1 MEFVTVTFPRVR
13 DVQMDGAPEGQTGD
27 LIGVQRGHHIFD
39 LGLPLDYTPPSRTEV
54 VAGTSQ
60 DRPMI
65 IAFEPAPSV
74 DMARPR
80 SAPRPPAAP
89 GARKARPRGRKKAGK
104 KKAAKKKAAKK
115 QKAARTKAGK
125 KKTAKK
131 KIGWKR

>member
-65 IAFEPAPSV
+65 IAFEPAPSFE
-74 DMARPR
+74 MARPR

-104 KKAAKKKAAKK
+104 KKAAKK

-131 KIGWKR
+131 KIGRKR

>member
-13 DVQMDGAPEGQTGD
+13 GVQMDGAPEGQTGD

-65 IAFEPAPSV
+65 IAFEPAPSF

-104 KKAAKKKAAKK
+104 KKAAKK
-115 QKAARTKAGK
+115 QKTARTKAGK
-125 KKTAKK
+125 KNTWRK
-131 KIGWKR
+131 KIGRKR

>member
-13 DVQMDGAPEGQTGD
+13 DVQMDGAPEGKTGD

-39 LGLPLDYTPPSRTEV
+39 LGVPLDYTPPNRTEV

-65 IAFEPAPSV
+65 IEFEPAPIV
-74 DMARPR
+74 EMATRPR
-80 SAPRPPAAP
+80 SAARPPAPA
-89 GARKARPRGRKKAGK
+89 GARTTRTRGR
-104 KKAAKKKAAKK
+104 KKAAKK

-125 KKTAKK
+125 KKTGKKKTGKK
-131 KIGWKR
+131 KIGRKR

>member
-65 IAFEPAPSV
+65 IAFEPAPSFE
-74 DMARPR
+74 MARPR

-89 GARKARPRGRKKAGK
+89 GARKARPRGRKKGGK
-104 KKAAKKKAAKK
+104 KKAAQKP
-115 QKAARTKAGK
+115 KAARTKAGK
-125 KKTAKK
+125 KKTGKK
-131 KIGWKR
+131 KIGRKR